1 MEGRRKGTDGEIGGK
16 SVDAEKSEGP
26 RRREEGDE
34 AWKRRYSI
42 LYLDAMARKEL
53 LSLEQVEIREVT
65 VQ

>member
-1 MEGRRKGTDGEIGGK
+1 
-16 SVDAEKSEGP
+16 VDAEKSEGP